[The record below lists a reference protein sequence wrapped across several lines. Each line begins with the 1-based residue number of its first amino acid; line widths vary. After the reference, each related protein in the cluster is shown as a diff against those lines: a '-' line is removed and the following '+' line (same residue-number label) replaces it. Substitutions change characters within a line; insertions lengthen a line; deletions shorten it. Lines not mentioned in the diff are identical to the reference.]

1 MAMAQRTKLK
11 VNKVIKFIKGKKI
24 QLFFQ
29 VIFVLIIVFNVAS
42 TVWTL
47 KTKYFSVDY
56 WQRFPALEKNYLS
69 SQYVNKHP
77 VGWSP
82 DEVIQAYAGGAF
94 IRGMNPVYV
103 LPDTP
108 PLGKYLIGL
117 SALLFNNENT
127 VILLSAVLSL
137 ILLYFLSQQVFNNRL
152 LAILPPLF
160 LSFEPIFKNQL
171 IYAPLLDLFQLVFL
185 LFSFIF
191 FNKALTS
198 QKSFL
203 FLFLANVFV
212 GFFISTKFFITGG
225 IIVAAFFAVLL
236 LKRDKK
242 RLLQFVLTLP
252 ISIIILLLSY
262 IRVFAFGYTFN
273 KFLGIQKWV
282 FLYHKSQLI
291 LPLSIW
297 PLILFNKWYVWYGN
311 KPVISDAQWFIT
323 WPLITILSV
332 STTCLGILKKIKVNE
347 NAWVLICWAVLYFAF
362 FSFGQVTSR
371 YFVILI
377 PVLYVIA
384 LFGIV
389 EVSKRIFLHENK

>member
-1 MAMAQRTKLK
+1 MAMAQQKKLK
-11 VNKVIKFIKGKKI
+11 DNKVLKFINSKKVKLLI
-24 QLFFQ
+24 FFLFIL
-29 VIFVLIIVFNVAS
+29 VIFFNVSSVVLQQKA
-42 TVWTL
+42 
-47 KTKYFSVDY
+47 KYFSSDY
-56 WQRFPALEKNYLS
+56 WQRFPVLEKTYLS

-77 VGWSP
+77 AGWLP
-82 DEVIQAYAGGAF
+82 DEVIESYAGGAF
-94 IRGMNPVYV
+94 IRGINPVYV

-117 SALLFNNENT
+117 SALIFNNENII
-127 VILLSAVLSL
+127 ILLSGVLSL

-171 IYAPLLDLFQLVFL
+171 IYIPLLDLFQLVFL

-198 QKSFL
+198 KKSFL

-242 RLLQFVLTLP
+242 RLLQFILTLP
-252 ISIIILLLSY
+252 ISVIILLLSY

-273 KFLGIQKWV
+273 KFLGIQK
-282 FLYHKSQLI
+282 
-291 LPLSIW
+291 
-297 PLILFNKWYVWYGN
+297 
-311 KPVISDAQWFIT
+311 
-323 WPLITILSV
+323 
-332 STTCLGILKKIKVNE
+332 
-347 NAWVLICWAVLYFAF
+347 
-362 FSFGQVTSR
+362 
-371 YFVILI
+371 
-377 PVLYVIA
+377 
-384 LFGIV
+384 
-389 EVSKRIFLHENK
+389 